1 MGSQVA
7 AAESL
12 EAPHLKYRTDL
23 SSEQKQTVRCD
34 ASAPAEC
41 EGHRLIAFEDSFECF
56 FWNSLSVQ
64 LLRALSG

>member
-12 EAPHLKYRTDL
+12 EAPRLKYRTDL

-41 EGHRLIAFEDSFECF
+41 EGHRLIAFED
-56 FWNSLSVQ
+56 LSVSFGT
-64 LLRALSG
+64 LCRSSY